1 MSLWKY
7 DKNCNDMEK
16 IQITFEEAEPIR
28 IDGFISSNIED
39 ISRSY
44 SQKLIESGNVL
55 VNGEIVT
62 SKKERLKMGDEILIC
77 LPKPE
82 ELEITAQIANELKVI
97 VYEDEDVMIVN
108 KAQGMVVH
116 PAPGNYTGTLVNA
129 LMYHTEKLSSIN
141 GVIRPGIVHRID
153 KDTSGLL
160 MIAKN
165 NFSHNFLAEQLR
177 DHSSTREYI
186 AIVHDRINEER
197 GTIDL
202 PIARNPKN
210 RLKMAVVQGGKN
222 ALTHFEV
229 LERFNSFTYVK
240 LKLET
245 GRTHQI
251 RVHMSYIKH
260 PLLGDELYGVRKS
273 KIKCSGQTLHAKKLG
288 FIHPSTKEYME
299 FDSEIPEYFQNILTK
314 IRNISL

>member
-1 MSLWKY
+1 MNSLKY
-7 DKNCNDMEK
+7 NDNLDNMEK
-16 IQITFEEAEPIR
+16 IEIVFEEKESTR
-28 IDGFISSNIED
+28 IDGFISCNIED

-55 VNGEIVT
+55 VNGAIVT
-62 SKKERLKMGDEILIC
+62 SKKEKLKTGDEILIYM
-77 LPKPE
+77 PEPE
-82 ELEITAQIANELKVI
+82 ELKILAEDIKIDI
-97 VYEDEDVMIVN
+97 VYEDNDVIIVN
-108 KAQGMVVH
+108 KPQGMVVH

-129 LMYHTEKLSSIN
+129 LMYHTERLSSIN
-141 GVIRPGIVHRID
+141 GIIRPGIVHRID
-153 KDTSGLL
+153 KNTSGLL

-165 NFSHNFLAEQLR
+165 NMAHNYLAEQLK

-186 AIVHDRINEER
+186 AIVHDRINQNT

-202 PIARNPKN
+202 PIARNPRN

-222 ALTHFEV
+222 AVTHFEV

-260 PLLGDELYGVRKS
+260 PLLGDELYGVKKS

-299 FDSEIPEYFQNILTK
+299 FDSKVPEYFQNLLNK
-314 IRNISL
+314 IRNIG

>member
-1 MSLWKY
+1 MNSLKY
-7 DKNCNDMEK
+7 NDNLNNMEK
-16 IQITFEEAEPIR
+16 IEIVFEEKEPTR
-28 IDGFISSNIED
+28 IDGFISCNIED

-55 VNGEIVT
+55 VNGIIVT
-62 SKKERLKMGDEILIC
+62 SKKEKLKTGDEILIY
-77 LPKPE
+77 LPEPE
-82 ELEITAQIANELKVI
+82 ELKILAEDIKIDI
-97 VYEDEDVMIVN
+97 VYEDNDVIIVN
-108 KAQGMVVH
+108 KSQGMVVH

-141 GVIRPGIVHRID
+141 GIIRPGIVHRID

-165 NFSHNFLAEQLR
+165 NMSHNFLAEQLK

-186 AIVHDRINEER
+186 AIVHDRINQNT

-222 ALTHFEV
+222 AVTHFEV

-260 PLLGDELYGVRKS
+260 PLLGDELYGVKKS

-299 FDSEIPEYFQNILTK
+299 FDSKVPEYFQNLLNK
-314 IRNISL
+314 IRNIG

>member
-1 MSLWKY
+1 MNSLKY
-7 DKNCNDMEK
+7 NDNLDNMEK
-16 IQITFEEAEPIR
+16 IEIVFEEKQSTR
-28 IDGFISSNIED
+28 IDGFISCNIED

-55 VNGEIVT
+55 VNGAIVT
-62 SKKERLKMGDEILIC
+62 SKKEKLKTGDEILIYM
-77 LPKPE
+77 PEPE
-82 ELEITAQIANELKVI
+82 ELKILAEDIKIDI
-97 VYEDEDVMIVN
+97 VYEDNDVIIVN
-108 KAQGMVVH
+108 KPQGMVVH

-129 LMYHTEKLSSIN
+129 LMYHTERLSSIN
-141 GVIRPGIVHRID
+141 GIIRPGIVHRID
-153 KDTSGLL
+153 KNTSGLL

-165 NFSHNFLAEQLR
+165 NMAHNYLAEQLK

-186 AIVHDRINEER
+186 AIVHDRINQNT

-202 PIARNPKN
+202 PIARNPRN

-222 ALTHFEV
+222 AVTHFEV

-260 PLLGDELYGVRKS
+260 PLLGDELYGVKKS

-299 FDSEIPEYFQNILTK
+299 FDSKVPEYFQNLLNK
-314 IRNISL
+314 IRNIG